1 MKKHAEELR
10 NMTREELLARLKDLK
25 EALFSLK
32 IQHSRE
38 QLQNTAQLKKTR
50 REIARVLT
58 ILGEKGLQDKGKRG

>member
-1 MKKHAEELR
+1 MNKRANELR
-10 NMTREELLARLKDLK
+10 NLTKEELLARLKDLK
-25 EALFSLK
+25 ESLFSLK

-58 ILGEKGLQDKGKRG
+58 ILRERELQGEGK

>member
-1 MKKHAEELR
+1 MKKKTEEFR

-58 ILGEKGLQDKGKRG
+58 ILREKELQSKEK

>member
-1 MKKHAEELR
+1 MKKKTEEFR

-58 ILGEKGLQDKGKRG
+58 ILREKELQ

>member
-1 MKKHAEELR
+1 MKKKTEELR

-58 ILGEKGLQDKGKRG
+58 ILREKELQSKDKRG